1 MKIISQYLIKLIP
14 IIGITALLSS
24 CANSTLGDSLQ
35 QSLEA
40 DPQLQENPPFQESAA
55 TENQPISPPDDF
67 LKLPENFPQ
76 EISIYPGSSLQ
87 DVTLAASDTQKTSTV
102 WGTTDSIDLVKTY
115 YQNRLTSDGWEIVSN
130 SDQESDGLLVATKQ
144 DLQVT
149 INLKLDQVLEGKTKF
164 SIDYSR
170 DPEAIASQP
179 QPTPSESPESP
190 DPTAATSSPTPEPET
205 TPTPTPTPSTTGDI
219 PQELKQFA
227 MDVAKLGVFEQ
238 NFPNPNQAITRGEFA
253 RALVQ
258 ANNKIYADI
267 PGRQIR
273 LSISSSQPV
282 FTDVPANHPYFAEI
296 QGLAEAGL
304 IPSSLSGDTTAVQ
317 FRPDAPLTR
326 EYLILW
332 KVPLDIRQGLP
343 QGTVDAVEQRW
354 GFQDASK
361 INSNAIRAILADFDN
376 GDNANIRR
384 VFGFT
389 TLFQPQRTV
398 TRAEAA
404 TALWYF
410 GFQGD
415 GRTVREILEVN
426 QTPVS

>member
-102 WGTTDSIDLVKTY
+102 WRTTDPIDFVRTY
-115 YQNRLTSDGWEIVSN
+115 YQNRLASDGWEIVSN
-130 SDQESDGLLVATKQ
+130 ADQESDGLLVATKQ

-179 QPTPSESPESP
+179 QPTPSESPES
-190 DPTAATSSPTPEPET
+190 
-205 TPTPTPTPSTTGDI
+205 
-219 PQELKQFA
+219 
-227 MDVAKLGVFEQ
+227 
-238 NFPNPNQAITRGEFA
+238 
-253 RALVQ
+253 
-258 ANNKIYADI
+258 
-267 PGRQIR
+267 
-273 LSISSSQPV
+273 
-282 FTDVPANHPYFAEI
+282 
-296 QGLAEAGL
+296 
-304 IPSSLSGDTTAVQ
+304 
-317 FRPDAPLTR
+317 
-326 EYLILW
+326 
-332 KVPLDIRQGLP
+332 
-343 QGTVDAVEQRW
+343 
-354 GFQDASK
+354 
-361 INSNAIRAILADFDN
+361 
-376 GDNANIRR
+376 
-384 VFGFT
+384 
-389 TLFQPQRTV
+389 
-398 TRAEAA
+398 
-404 TALWYF
+404 
-410 GFQGD
+410 
-415 GRTVREILEVN
+415 
-426 QTPVS
+426 